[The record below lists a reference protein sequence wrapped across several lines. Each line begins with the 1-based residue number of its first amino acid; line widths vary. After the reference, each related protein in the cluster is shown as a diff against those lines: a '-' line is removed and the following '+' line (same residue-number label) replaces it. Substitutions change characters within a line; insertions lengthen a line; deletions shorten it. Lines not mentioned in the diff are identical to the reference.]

1 MLRIEVINADGD
13 QLGEGPLWDV
23 EEQALYWIDSF
34 MPAVFRLDPGG
45 ERRRW
50 PLPERVGSIAIRCGG
65 DGAICALRSGFHALD
80 FATGAVTPYAGVGDT
95 HPRTRINDGKVDRQ
109 GRFVAGSMDEGE
121 TDPLCS
127 LYRLDPG
134 GCVSVLDQGII
145 CSNGPCWS
153 LDGATLYFADTTRK
167 LIYAYDYDTGTG
179 AVANRRTLV
188 DFAALGFPGYPDGAT
203 VDAEGCLWSC
213 EVYRGRL
220 LRFTP
225 DGALDRVVG
234 LPVESATS
242 LCFGG
247 PDLDIAYVTSMARPI
262 GGVAPREAEAGM
274 LFAVHGLGVR
284 GVPEPRF
291 AD

>member
-1 MLRIEVINADGD
+1 MLRIEVVSADRD

-23 EEQALYWIDSF
+23 AEQALYWIDSF
-34 MPAVFRLDPGG
+34 APAVFRLDPGG
-45 ERRRW
+45 GRTRW
-50 PLPERVGSIAIRCGG
+50 PLPERVGSIALRRGG
-65 DGAICALRSGFHALD
+65 GAICALASGFHALD
-80 FATGAVTPYAGVGDT
+80 FATGAVTPYASAGNT

-121 TDPLCS
+121 TDPLGR

-134 GCVSVLDQGII
+134 GRVAELDRDIV

-153 LDGATLYFADTTRK
+153 LDGRRLYFADTTRK
-167 LIYAYDYDTGTG
+167 LIYGYDYDPATGG
-179 AVANRRTLV
+179 AANRRV
-188 DFAALGFPGYPDGAT
+188 FADFAALGFPGYPDGAT

-220 LRFTP
+220 LRFRP
-225 DGALDRVVG
+225 DGSLDRVVG

-242 LCFGG
+242 LTFGG
-247 PDLDIAYVTSMARPI
+247 PGLDTAYVTSMARPV
-262 GGVAPREAEAGM
+262 GGAHPREGEAGM
-274 LFAVHGLGVR
+274 LFSVHGLGVR

-291 AD
+291 AG